1 MTFIWNEMLWLLLL
15 VPLMVLAYLWLLGR
29 KKKAAVRYANLPV
42 IKQAMGK
49 SLGWRRHVPPALLLL
64 AITVLILAVARPAA
78 VVTLA
83 SSRATVIL
91 AMDVSGS
98 MRAQDVSPSRMVA
111 AQEAAKRFITDQPV
125 DVQIGIVAFAANA
138 VLVQAPTIDR
148 EMLTVAIDSFDL
160 RRGTAVGAGV
170 LAALKTIFPDEE
182 FVLPGSMDPRDQLG
196 SRSFGS
202 GGGALGNPSSRSLD
216 GPAPVESTH
225 VPVEPGSYQNAV
237 VILLTDGAT
246 TTGPDPIAAGR
257 LAADYGVRVFT
268 VGFGSSEGDVVDF
281 GGRSMRARLDSASL
295 QDIADRTKA
304 EYFEA
309 QSSEALTQVYSALST
324 KLVAEKKLT
333 EIAFIFAGIGALI
346 AALGASLSMLWLGRI
361 A

>member
-1 MTFIWNEMLWLLLL
+1 MTFIWTEMLWLLLL
-15 VPLMVLAYLWLLGR
+15 VPVLVLAYLWLLGR
-29 KKKAAVRYANLPV
+29 KKKAAVRFANLPV

-49 SLGWRRHVPPALLLL
+49 GLGWRRHVPPALLLL

-98 MRAQDVSPSRMVA
+98 MRAQDVNPSRMVA
-111 AQEAAKRFITDQPV
+111 AQEAAKRFITEQPI
-125 DVQIGIVAFAANA
+125 DVQIGVVAFAANG

-148 EMLTVAIDSFDL
+148 ELLTAAIDSFDF

-170 LAALKTIFPDEE
+170 LVALKTIFPDEE

-196 SRSFGS
+196 SRSFG
-202 GGGALGNPSSRSLD
+202 GAFGGNPSSRSLD
-216 GPAPVESTH
+216 GPAPVESAH

-281 GGRSMRARLDSASL
+281 GGRSMRARLDSVSL
-295 QDIADRTKA
+295 QDIADRTQA

-309 QSSEALTQVYSALST
+309 QSSEALSQVYSALST

-346 AALGASLSMLWLGRI
+346 AMLGASLSMLWLGRI